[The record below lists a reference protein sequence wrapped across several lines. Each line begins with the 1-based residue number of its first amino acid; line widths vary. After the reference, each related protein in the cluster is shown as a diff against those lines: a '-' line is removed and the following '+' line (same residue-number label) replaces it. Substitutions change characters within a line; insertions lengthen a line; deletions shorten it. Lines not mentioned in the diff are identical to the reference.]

1 MSRFRVATLA
11 LISLALAPLVG
22 RAQELTLTQHTLP
35 QPFLQEGVVDG
46 VLEASGV
53 EPIGDGGRFL
63 VAHDK
68 APGLYVVELASGR
81 VLGSPLGSARFPVQ
95 NGAGPKWEGMALDSE
110 GVFYIIGA
118 HNGKTDEERATK
130 SHLLKFRLK
139 AQDEPAIDDGSVVGY
154 HVARSIESALKAE
167 GVAAELVAQ
176 RKVEGL
182 TIRERKGAD
191 GSIRRE
197 LLIGLRA
204 PTDRVRVFA
213 ADLSAPPSPDAEL
226 DLKPLFSFEA
236 ERREGFV
243 SELTAMEYAPTLKGT
258 LVMTASEDKNN
269 AFHGNT
275 LYFIADGVS
284 DHATKVAVLEPAMK
298 CEGLTILGTQAEAGG
313 IKVKLLFTFD
323 NDPHATKIPSRFQTA
338 VLERR

>member
-167 GVAAELVAQ
+167 GVAPELVAQ
-176 RKVEGL
+176 
-182 TIRERKGAD
+182 
-191 GSIRRE
+191 
-197 LLIGLRA
+197 
-204 PTDRVRVFA
+204 
-213 ADLSAPPSPDAEL
+213 
-226 DLKPLFSFEA
+226 
-236 ERREGFV
+236 
-243 SELTAMEYAPTLKGT
+243 
-258 LVMTASEDKNN
+258 
-269 AFHGNT
+269 
-275 LYFIADGVS
+275 
-284 DHATKVAVLEPAMK
+284 
-298 CEGLTILGTQAEAGG
+298 
-313 IKVKLLFTFD
+313 
-323 NDPHATKIPSRFQTA
+323 
-338 VLERR
+338 